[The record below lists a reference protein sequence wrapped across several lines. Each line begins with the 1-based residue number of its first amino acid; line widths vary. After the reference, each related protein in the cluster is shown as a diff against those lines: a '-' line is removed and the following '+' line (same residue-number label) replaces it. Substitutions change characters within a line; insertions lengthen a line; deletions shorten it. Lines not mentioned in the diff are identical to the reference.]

1 MMSWDVVL
9 FNSKQKIVTPED
21 VDEEQLVPVSFALI
35 FEGHFKNIVKHD
47 GHHEIKGNGF
57 SIDYFDNGESSSNIL
72 LSLYGESAIYPLIDL
87 AIKNNWQIFETGLGD
102 MIDLENPSKNG
113 YQNFQAYLNTVL
125 NKPSNSNWFSKLFIE
140 RKK

>member
-1 MMSWDVVL
+1 MSWDVVI

-35 FEGHFKNIVKHD
+35 FEDYFKNIVKHD
-47 GHHEIKGNGF
+47 EHHEIKGNGF
-57 SIDYFDNGESSSNIL
+57 SIDYFDHGEPSSNIL

-87 AIKNNWQIFETGLGD
+87 AIKNNWQIFDTGLGD

-113 YQNFQAYLNTVL
+113 YQNFQAYLNMVL
-125 NKPSNSNWFSKLFIE
+125 NKPSNSNWFSKLFIK